1 MEHGAEVLWET
12 EAWDTVQNDDGSI
25 AAVIGKA
32 ADDTFVKV
40 NCKACILATGGFGSN
55 PEMLNDL
62 MCDMAGTIVES
73 ESLSGMMDGDGRGL
87 QMGYW
92 AGGHLETWPIPGM
105 NFRHVSPAMSSQS
118 TQPQA
123 VWLDSDCQRF
133 CNEYYPVIEQRGRA
147 TLFKPRKPYYV
158 VFDDNF
164 DEYSTYF
171 IPQHGAFNPTQAN
184 VDDLRAKMDKA
195 YAVYKGEP
203 VEEEEQGGMGGPMMS
218 SATILAADTI
228 EELAAS
234 LGLDNEH
241 VATFA
246 ASIQRYNEMCAAGRD
261 DDFGRFAEVLFSVE
275 QGPFYAVEANV
286 TAGSTMCTL
295 GGLLTD
301 GEQNVVDKDYEP
313 ISGLYATGNTCGR
326 RYGSEYITPIFGI
339 SLAMA
344 IVLGRECGRSV
355 ATWLDGEVEKGAYVK
370 VGA

>member
-1 MEHGAEVLWET
+1 
-12 EAWDTVQNDDGSI
+12 
-25 AAVIGKA
+25 
-32 ADDTFVKV
+32 
-40 NCKACILATGGFGSN
+40 
-55 PEMLNDL
+55 
-62 MCDMAGTIVES
+62 
-73 ESLSGMMDGDGRGL
+73 
-87 QMGYW
+87 
-92 AGGHLETWPIPGM
+92 
-105 NFRHVSPAMSSQS
+105 
-118 TQPQA
+118 
-123 VWLDSDCQRF
+123 
-133 CNEYYPVIEQRGRA
+133 
-147 TLFKPRKPYYV
+147 
-158 VFDDNF
+158 
-164 DEYSTYF
+164 
-171 IPQHGAFNPTQAN
+171 
-184 VDDLRAKMDKA
+184 
-195 YAVYKGEP
+195 
-203 VEEEEQGGMGGPMMS
+203 MMS

-313 ISGLYATGNTCGR
+313 IPGLYATGNTCGR